1 MGRHGRERDT
11 FRLWRGALG
20 WWHLALNG
28 VLVAAGVFYAVT
40 WSPRALLLVVGVAV
54 AFLPFSTARLW
65 LEHALREH
73 FDAPRLLPLFS
84 GVAMLADALMVGQ
97 ILTSRTLPAEPLLHG
112 PSLTWV
118 GPVWFSTFAILAIA
132 LGVHRYLIAP
142 LRRRF
147 ARMRPATAV
156 DQGRR
161 QFLRQATV
169 FGAGAPFAASVS
181 GANISYDFRL
191 EQYDVEVPGWPRG
204 LDGLRVA
211 HLSDIHVGGSMD
223 RPRLQRVAALTNEA
237 RPDLV
242 LHTGD
247 FLTHRDGDFDAPL
260 YEALSTIR
268 APHGQWACL
277 GNHDFDDPRRLVRKL
292 HGAGVRTLRN
302 RLATVFIDGHEVE
315 IAGIDYAFGRFQWE
329 EIYARIVASWGPR
342 RPVPRLLLNHDPTAF
357 AALPEGCAD
366 LVLSGH
372 THGGQIGVQLGTG
385 NAVTLVGLVGVPDQ
399 GVFNRGE
406 MRLFVTRC
414 VGFYGYPMRIGI
426 PPEVALLRIRG
437 SGSGARAA

>member
-97 ILTSRTLPAEPLLHG
+97 SLTSRT
-112 PSLTWV
+112 
-118 GPVWFSTFAILAIA
+118 

-142 LRRRF
+142 LRRRV
-147 ARMRPATAV
+147 ARMRPATDV

-315 IAGIDYAFGRFQWE
+315 IAGTECAVGRLQWE
-329 EIYARIVASWGPR
+329 EVVACNMKSWGPR